1 MPPSRSLLPPLPPPP
16 PPEHS
21 TTNSFFWKEHFV
33 TTRDTLLIYGG
44 RWGKSNN
51 MENKKGG
58 FPSKLSKYF
67 QFWNPVFTLGK
78 GGQLCCFPPWSPSLI
93 YIYEAKYEPGD
104 CDPICKPTTLS
115 HLRISSKKT
124 LFMETEVNKIK
135 WMAFEDQS
143 EKYLFIILSTQT
155 ASLLTYCAPPST
167 PNGWPISALPTPWGH
182 FLYEHWTVLF
192 QCVDHL
198 WIVHNV

>member
-1 MPPSRSLLPPLPPPP
+1 MLFL
-16 PPEHS
+16 
-21 TTNSFFWKEHFV
+21 
-33 TTRDTLLIYGG
+33 
-44 RWGKSNN
+44 
-51 MENKKGG
+51 
-58 FPSKLSKYF
+58 
-67 QFWNPVFTLGK
+67 
-78 GGQLCCFPPWSPSLI
+78 SLI

-192 QCVDHL
+192 QCVEHL
-198 WIVHNV
+198 WIVHDVYNVNNVQTPRGDEKAARATWLPGLKGNLTWNKEGEVFYLIC

>member
-1 MPPSRSLLPPLPPPP
+1 MGRSLSLAPPLAPSWALHHKQFLLKGALCHHTRHTPHLWRQL
-16 PPEHS
+16 EKKQQYG
-21 TTNSFFWKEHFV
+21 KEN
-33 TTRDTLLIYGG
+33 G
-44 RWGKSNN
+44 
-51 MENKKGG
+51 
-58 FPSKLSKYF
+58 LSKYF
-67 QFWNPVFTLGK
+67 QSWNPVFTLGK
-78 GGQLCCFPPWSPSLI
+78 RGQLCCFPPWSPSLI

-182 FLYEHWTVLF
+182 FLYEHWTARVSF
-192 QCVDHL
+192 F
-198 WIVHNV
+198 NV